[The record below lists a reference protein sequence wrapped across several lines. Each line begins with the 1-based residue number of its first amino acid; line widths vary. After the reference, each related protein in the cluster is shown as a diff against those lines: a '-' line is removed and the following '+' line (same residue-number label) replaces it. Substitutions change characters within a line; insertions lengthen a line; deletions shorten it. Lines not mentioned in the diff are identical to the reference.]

1 MVYAEKYRS
10 QLCQG
15 QLSEP
20 LVGAAAQGS
29 ALDVPTLDVC
39 RAGLS
44 VSDKLRIL
52 SGQDCGIYA
61 DANVQWSCAAG
72 DLSDD
77 FATDWPIRRLGRQV
91 LWHCECL
98 YYQLIGEWV
107 VEQVWSLKQRFLNL
121 PEPARAE
128 VSYR

>member
-10 QLCQG
+10 QLCLG

-20 LVGAAAQGS
+20 LLGAAQGS
-29 ALDVPTLDVC
+29 ALDVTTLDV
-39 RAGLS
+39 RGAGLS
-44 VSDKLRIL
+44 VLDKLRIL
-52 SGQDCGIYA
+52 SGQDCGMYA
-61 DANVQWSCAAG
+61 NEHRPCAAA

-77 FATDWPIRRLGRQV
+77 FAADWPIRRLGRQV

-107 VEQVWSLKQRFLNL
+107 GERVWSLKQRFSNL
-121 PEPARAE
+121 PGPARAE